1 MADAVSEQITNKATL
16 RSFVDLREDPNHS
29 QFRRQTFRYIHK
41 NATLPGVGDK
51 ISFCR
56 IPKGVRLFGGKL
68 FCDGQIGADTTKI
81 SLGVAGDVAGYLAAT
96 VMGAAAITPEFN
108 HTVALDFMKLT
119 SAEKTLIGTI
129 SVAAIDGVDD
139 LEING
144 YIDYTLE

>member
-1 MADAVSEQITNKATL
+1 MADATSEQINDAALAPLVAL
-16 RSFVDLREDPNHS
+16 RSDENHS

-41 NATLPGVGDK
+41 NATLHTNGGK

-56 IPKGVRLFGGKL
+56 IPKGVRLMGGKM

-119 SAEKTLIGTI
+119 TDEKTLIGTI
-129 SVAAIDGVDD
+129 SVADTDGVDD

>member
-16 RSFVDLREDPNHS
+16 RSFVDLREDQNHS
-29 QFRRQTFRYIHK
+29 QLRRQTFRYIHK

-56 IPKGVRLFGGKL
+56 IPKGVRLMGGKL
-68 FCDGQIGADTTKI
+68 CAEGQIGAATTKI
-81 SLGVAGDVAGYLAAT
+81 SLGVSGDVAGYMAAT
-96 VMGAAAITPEFN
+96 VMGNAAIIVEFN
-108 HTVALDFMKLT
+108 HTIALDFLKTT
-119 SAEKTLIGTI
+119 SAEKTLIATI

>member
-1 MADAVSEQITNKATL
+1 MVDVVSEQITNAATL

-41 NATLPGVGDK
+41 NASLPTTGDK
-51 ISFCR
+51 ISLCR
-56 IPKGVRLFGGKL
+56 IPKGVRLMGGK
-68 FCDGQIGADTTKI
+68 FFADAGIGADTTKV
-81 SLGVAGDVAGYLAAT
+81 SLGVAGDVAGYLVAT

-108 HTVALDFMKLT
+108 HTVALDFLKLT
-119 SAEKTLIGTI
+119 TAEKTLIATI
-129 SVAAIDGVDD
+129 SVADTDGVDN